1 MKWIVGVDEAGRG
14 PLAGPISVGVVSI
27 PIKTKLLFEGL
38 TDSKK
43 LSEKR
48 REEWFQKIQ
57 EWNREGKLQ
66 YAVSLVSSSII
77 DKKGIVF
84 AINLGMSRCVRKL
97 GINPKQTLVLLD
109 GSLHAPKEFLHQRT
123 IIKGDEKISVISL
136 ASIVAKVTRDRY
148 MVKLAM
154 KYPEY
159 AFDVHKGYGTF
170 IHRMAIKKSGI
181 SKIHRKTFLRNIY

>member
-14 PLAGPISVGVVSI
+14 PLAGPVSVGVVSI
-27 PIKTKLLFEGL
+27 PIKTKLLLEGL

-43 LSEKR
+43 LSEKK

-97 GINPKQTLVLLD
+97 GVKPKQTLVLLD

-159 AFDVHKGYGTF
+159 AFDVHKGYGTL

-181 SKIHRKTFLRNIY
+181 SKIHRKTFLRNI

>member
-14 PLAGPISVGVVSI
+14 PLAGPVSVGVVSI

>member
-14 PLAGPISVGVVSI
+14 PLAGPVSVGVVSI

-97 GINPKQTLVLLD
+97 GINPKRTLVLLD

>member
-14 PLAGPISVGVVSI
+14 PLAGPVSVGVVSI

-43 LSEKR
+43 LSEKK

-159 AFDVHKGYGTF
+159 AFDVHKGYGTL

-181 SKIHRKTFLRNIY
+181 SKIHRKTFLRNI